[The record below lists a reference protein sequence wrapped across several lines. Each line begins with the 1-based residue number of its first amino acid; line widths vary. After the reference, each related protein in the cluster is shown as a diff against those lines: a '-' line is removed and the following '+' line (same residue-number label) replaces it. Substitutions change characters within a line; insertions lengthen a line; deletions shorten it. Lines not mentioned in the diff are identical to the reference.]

1 MPIKRKIWIAAGA
14 LLLVAAL
21 VYALMPSAME
31 VETAKAEA
39 GPMMVTIDEEGKTRV
54 KERFVLSAPV
64 SGYMRRAAFD
74 AGDAVRKGQ
83 VVVELEPLRP
93 EELDPRSRAVAEAT
107 AEAAA
112 EAVGSAEHEEAA
124 RRSEEWLAKEEF
136 ARARSLFDGGHIS
149 RSAFDRASVAKEK
162 AEAALAAA
170 SSGVSAARAELL
182 RASAALGY
190 SLSGDG
196 GRSSRVVAVRSP
208 VKGRVLKLHK
218 ESEGTVLAGEP
229 LADIGDTAS
238 LEVRAEVLS
247 SDAVSIRAG
256 SPVLFERWGG
266 SGVLEGTV
274 RSVEPAAF
282 TKISSLGVEEQRVV
296 VISDMTSA
304 PEDWQKLGDGYRVE
318 ARFVVW
324 ESQKALKVPASAVFR
339 AGDTKAVF
347 VVMDGRASTR
357 LVKIGQMNGVS
368 AEVTEGLSEG
378 EEVIIHPDD
387 ALRDGARVKKAASSG
402 SK

>member
-1 MPIKRKIWIAAGA
+1 MPLKRKVWIIVGT
-14 LLLVAAL
+14 LVVVAAL
-21 VYALMPSAME
+21 VYGLMPAPME
-31 VETAKAEA
+31 VETAKAQT
-39 GPMMVTIDEEGKTRV
+39 GPMMVTVDEEGKTRV

-74 AGDAVRKGQ
+74 VGDAVRKGQ

-107 AEAAA
+107 AEAAFST
-112 EAVGSAEHEEAA
+112 VGSAEHEEAA
-124 RRSEEWLAKEEF
+124 RKTEAWLAREEF
-136 ARARSLFDGGHIS
+136 ARARALFDGGHLS
-149 RSAFDRASVAKEK
+149 KSAFDRAFSAKER

-170 SSGVSAARAELL
+170 SSGVSAARAELA
-182 RASAALGY
+182 RARAALGY
-190 SLSGDG
+190 SPSGG
-196 GRSSRVVAVRSP
+196 GKSERVVAVRSP

-256 SPVLFERWGG
+256 SPVFFERWGG
-266 SGVLEGTV
+266 AAVLEGTV

-324 ESQKALKVPASAVFR
+324 QSQKALKVPASAVFR

-347 VVMDGRASTR
+347 VVRNGRAST
-357 LVKIGQMNGVS
+357 LPVKIGQMNGVS

-378 EEVIIHPDD
+378 DEVVIHPDD
-387 ALRDGARVKKAASSG
+387 ALRDGARVKKAVSSG
-402 SK
+402 GK

>member
-1 MPIKRKIWIAAGA
+1 MPLKRNIWIAAGA

-21 VYALMPSAME
+21 VYALIPAAME
-31 VETAKAEA
+31 VEIAKAQIGA
-39 GPMMVTIDEEGKTRV
+39 MAVTIDEEGEARV
-54 KERFVLSAPV
+54 RERFVLSAPV
-64 SGYMRRAAFD
+64 SGYMRRVGFD

-107 AEAAA
+107 VEAA
-112 EAVGSAEHEEAA
+112 VSAAASAGHEEAA
-124 RRSEEWLAKEEF
+124 RKTEEWLAREEF
-136 ARARSLFDGGHIS
+136 ARARALFDNGHIS
-149 RSAFDRASVAKEK
+149 KSAFDRALSAKER
-162 AEAALAAA
+162 AGAALAAA
-170 SSGVSAARAELL
+170 SSAVRAASAELARA
-182 RASAALGY
+182 RAALGY

-196 GRSSRVVAVRSP
+196 GKSARVVAVKSP

-229 LADIGDTAS
+229 LVDVGDTAS

-247 SDAVSIRAG
+247 SDAVSISPG
-256 SPVLFERWGG
+256 TPVLFERWGG
-266 SGVLEGTV
+266 SSVLEGTV

-296 VISDMTSA
+296 VISDLTSA

-324 ESQKALKVPASAVFR
+324 QSQKALKVPASAVFR

-347 VVMDGRASTR
+347 VVRDGRAST
-357 LVKIGQMNGVS
+357 LPVKIGQMNGVS

-378 EEVIIHPDD
+378 EEVVIHPDD

-402 SK
+402 AK